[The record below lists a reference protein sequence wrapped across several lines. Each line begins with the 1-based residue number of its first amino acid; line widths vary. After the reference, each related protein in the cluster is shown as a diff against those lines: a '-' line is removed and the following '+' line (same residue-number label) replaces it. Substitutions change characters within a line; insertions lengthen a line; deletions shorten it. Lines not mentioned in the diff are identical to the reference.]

1 MKEHLVKLIS
11 IEKLTHDVLRIVT
24 EKPEGF
30 SFTPGQAAE
39 LSINK
44 DEWKEEKRPFTFT
57 CLPEDDYLEFTIKT
71 YPLHKGVTNQ
81 LFSLKPSDELI
92 LHEVFGA
99 IQYRG
104 EGIFIAGGAG
114 VTPFISIFR
123 YLKSTG
129 KTGNNKL
136 IFANKTK
143 ADIILEQ
150 EFRKQ
155 LGNNFIN
162 ILSEEKAAGYENG
175 MISEDFIEAH
185 SSGTDQLFYI
195 CGPKPMMEAVEKQ
208 LAALHVK
215 EESIIKEAI

>member
-1 MKEHLVKLIS
+1 MEQQVIKIKS
-11 IEKLTHDVLRIVT
+11 IEKLTHDVLKVVT

-44 DEWKEEKRPFTFT
+44 DEWIAEKRPFTFT
-57 CLPEDDYLEFTIKT
+57 CLPEYDYLEFTIKT

-92 LHEVFGA
+92 LHDVFGA
-99 IQYRG
+99 IQYKG

-123 YLKSTG
+123 YLQSTG

-150 EFRKQ
+150 EFRNQ

-162 ILSEEKAAGYENG
+162 ILSEEKAAGYEHG
-175 MISEDFIEAH
+175 MISEDFIQAN
-185 SSGTDQLFYI
+185 SGGTDQLFYV
-195 CGPKPMMEAVEKQ
+195 CGPEAMMEAVEKQ
-208 LAALHVK
+208 LEALHVQK
-215 EESIIKEAI
+215 ESIIKEAI